1 MPGLFK
7 GGFYFIWVKKNK
19 QAFVGSRR
27 EKVFL
32 VERTAQK
39 QKKLHMKV

>member
-1 MPGLFK
+1 MFWLRTGCRGFLK

-32 VERTAQK
+32 VEGTTQK
-39 QKKLHMKV
+39 